1 MGRFVKNR
9 ALQSQGYS
17 YRMPIGNTTL
27 RMLDPVDGLFR
38 FNTDINQV
46 EIYYNGNWNSIAKV
60 GVSQIVKDSQGAPS
74 PGANLESAN
83 GTRTTFTMSKS
94 YSAGNETQVLVYV
107 GNIFQNPG
115 VAYTFN
121 GSNIITFTSPPPLG
135 QTIIILHNFPSTA
148 TV

>member
-9 ALQSQGYS
+9 ELQSQGYS
-17 YRMPIGNTTL
+17 YRMPVGSTYL
-27 RMLDPVDGLFR
+27 RMPSPTDGLFR
-38 FNTDINQV
+38 FNTDTNQV
-46 EIYYNGNWNSIAKV
+46 EIYYNSAWNSVAKV
-60 GVSQIVKDSQGAPS
+60 GVSQIVKDSQGATS
-74 PGANLESAN
+74 PGANLESAD
-83 GTRTTFTMSKS
+83 GSRTTFTMSTTYNS
-94 YSAGNETQVLVYV
+94 GQEAQVLVYV
-107 GNIFQNPG
+107 GNVFQNPG